1 MNGKKTN
8 HDVFKALA
16 LITQLGIGMIV
27 PVMLCFFIGRWLDR
41 FLNTGFFMIIF
52 LILGVLAAYRNLYA
66 YTRPLLKGDKE
77 REQEKF
83 WRAYEKRGKAADEQ
97 TAHRKEQEHEHKK

>member
-1 MNGKKTN
+1 MKDKKTN

-27 PVMLCFFIGRWLDR
+27 PVVLCFFIGRWLDNL
-41 FLNTGFFMIIF
+41 LNTGFFIIIF
-52 LILGVLAAYRNLYA
+52 LILGILAAYRNLFV
-66 YTRPLLKGDKE
+66 YTRPFLKGTKE

-83 WRAYEKRGKAADEQ
+83 WRAYEKRREG
-97 TAHRKEQEHEHKK
+97 RKEQENEHKK